1 VDTYQ
6 RLRHKIRRDRVFLLA
21 SAIVLVWTATRLSTS
36 LRQVLEIVF
45 EVPKELQ
52 PGWLEGKLHDVRIV
66 LLGGTLLAITV
77 ASTSVLHWAGG
88 RALSASGMAD
98 GLPRVVATWLAVP
111 VGLLVSV
118 AMFYVVYRFV
128 PGSRV
133 APLDAAIAAVFAGVL
148 FELAKQAFVLWIP
161 HSRQLDLYGSVA
173 GLVAAALWIYYSSVV
188 FVAGAEIAS
197 IRRGARESSSP

>member
-173 GLVAAALWIYYSSVV
+173 GLVAAALWIHSSAV

-197 IRRGARESSSP
+197 ARRGARESSSP